1 MTSWIAGLFLCHP
14 SLGFST
20 KLGDGLHF
28 AAALARLSATPA
40 VVAKIRERAK
50 SVRSRKQPKWLG
62 PQTKMQ
68 CHATRLSQT
77 SRRATF
83 KPRCPPQRTLVH
95 GIPLLIPLSYGGRAA
110 FQHSTKCLRHTD
122 KSLVPYMFLRA
133 EARFQTFEFLRK
145 GPQPNPNAVSAHFTY
160 DPPLSLQRRKKNESN
175 SRRTTAK

>member
-1 MTSWIAGLFLCHP
+1 MAGWIADLFLCHP
-14 SLGFST
+14 SLGFGT

-95 GIPLLIPLSYGGRAA
+95 GIPLVDTPTPTAA
-110 FQHSTKCLRHTD
+110 EPPSTTSVFDTLTRMSSALH
-122 KSLVPYMFLRA
+122 
-133 EARFQTFEFLRK
+133 
-145 GPQPNPNAVSAHFTY
+145 VSARRSALPNIRVSPEGT
-160 DPPLSLQRRKKNESN
+160 PAKPLRCECPLYV
-175 SRRTTAK
+175 